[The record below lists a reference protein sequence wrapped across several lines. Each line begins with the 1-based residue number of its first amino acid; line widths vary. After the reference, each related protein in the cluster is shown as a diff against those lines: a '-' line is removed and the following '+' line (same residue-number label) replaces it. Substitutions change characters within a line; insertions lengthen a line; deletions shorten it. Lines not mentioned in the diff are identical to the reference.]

1 MKSAIV
7 NALKGFAMG
16 AANVVPGVSG
26 GTIALVTGIY
36 SRIIAAISSLA
47 SIKLWKLFFKGKFAQ
62 WWKAIDGS
70 FLLALGIG
78 IVLSILSL
86 AKFLTWTLAAY
97 PVLTWAFF
105 FGLIVASAIY
115 MLIPLRNWRFVDV
128 LWLVLGLGIGL
139 AFCFLTP
146 SKTPETA
153 WFYFLTGALAMCT
166 MILPGVSGSFIMQ
179 ILGKYDTV
187 LAAIDLSAPNWSV
200 LLPLALGAVIGI
212 VAFAKFLKWLLARFE
227 RQTMLLLVG
236 FVLGTLIKVWPWSN
250 MEAVEAA
257 GKGLQIGG
265 AVLFLFLGIAL
276 VVGIQ
281 VLSSR
286 KKS

>member
-1 MKSAIV
+1 
-7 NALKGFAMG
+7 MG

-26 GTIALVTGIY
+26 GTIALITGIY
-36 SRIIAAISSLA
+36 SRIIASISSLA

-115 MLIPLRNWRFVDV
+115 MLVPLKNWRIVDV
-128 LWLVLGLGIGL
+128 LWLALGLAIGL

-146 SKTPETA
+146 SKTPDTG

-187 LAAIDLSAPNWSV
+187 LAAIDISAPNWSV
-200 LLPLALGAVIGI
+200 LLPLGLGAVIGI
-212 VAFAKFLKWLLARFE
+212 VAFAKFLKWLLSRFE

-236 FVLGTLIKVWPWSN
+236 FVLGSLTKVWPWSN

-286 KKS
+286 KNS